1 VIFYVPYAKLSISQN
16 MQTTSARNVMRVYAL
31 SIDDAEDKIQLTN
44 FSFDNEFIDMTV
56 LTDSLTHDL
65 LLQGIADVEKCMQSV
80 YIMSGCDFVSFFR
93 G

>member
-1 VIFYVPYAKLSISQN
+1 

-65 LLQGIADVEKCMQSV
+65 LLQGIADVEKCMLWNFQIYLKMTV
-80 YIMSGCDFVSFFR
+80 LLLTPELILLVEMLLYV
-93 G
+93 